1 MIVFQ
6 KEAMILRF
14 GQVSFEQTAD
24 KAEDVVQFVI
34 AEPFDKC
41 LQQRIVGK
49 FLQIIHDGVLVIFAV
64 EPEADQSL
72 VGFNELMRM
81 CGHGVGYSFDDGQ
94 KPDGIPPYFKTL
106 SKDNEKTF
114 LYLYSITRWPS
125 TATAAMRDDR
135 TAGRSVGCSRAGA
148 VIYGFDGGSDPKEYT
163 SR

>member
-81 CGHGVGYSFDDGQ
+81 CGHGVGLSFFQSSGVRVLGSGFSPAAGLKSGQ
-94 KPDGIPPYFKTL
+94 F
-106 SKDNEKTF
+106 
-114 LYLYSITRWPS
+114 
-125 TATAAMRDDR
+125 DR
-135 TAGRSVGCSRAGA
+135 ERNYAILA
-148 VIYGFDGGSDPKEYT
+148 
-163 SR
+163 